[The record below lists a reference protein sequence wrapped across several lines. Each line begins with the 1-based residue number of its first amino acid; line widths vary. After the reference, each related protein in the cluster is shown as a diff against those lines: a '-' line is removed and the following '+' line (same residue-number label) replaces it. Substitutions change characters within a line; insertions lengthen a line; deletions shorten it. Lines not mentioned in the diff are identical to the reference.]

1 MTHLIFMKNRVVVYF
16 IYLLHQVKK
25 KNIHLQVK
33 KIMFCNVFAGQRL
46 DINKNKN
53 VKTISIGPGQ
63 FHHAFLNPFEP
74 VWGSEIPVERH
85 KSVAL

>member
-1 MTHLIFMKNRVVVYF
+1 MTHLIFMKIRVVVYF
-16 IYLLHQVKK
+16 IYLIHRVK
-25 KNIHLQVK
+25 KNIDLQVK
-33 KIMFCNVFAGQRL
+33 KIMFCNAFAGQRL

-74 VWGSEIPVERH
+74 VCGSEIPAERLQSRH
-85 KSVAL
+85 F